1 MEQNR
6 VPRLRGGKNGKNGD
20 RRTKEKILF
29 PVFHGAENG
38 VIGENLT

>member
-1 MEQNR
+1 MEQNH
-6 VPRLRGGKNGKNGD
+6 VLRLRGGQNGKTGD